1 MTRESSKLAHEAI
14 KPKKEAHRNLILS
27 TMRKIGKPCTS
38 REISN
43 YPDHRLDRV
52 ETARRMSE
60 MRELG
65 VIQEVGIAEDR
76 RFKPVLWDLTDNS
89 RT

>member
-1 MTRESSKLAHEAI
+1 MRDSSKLSHEAI
-14 KPKKEAHRNLILS
+14 KPKKDKHRSIILQ

-43 YPDHRLDRV
+43 YPDHKLDRV

-65 VIQEVGIAEDR
+65 EIREVVIAEDR
-76 RFKPVLWDLTDNS
+76 RFKPVLWDLNE
-89 RT
+89 